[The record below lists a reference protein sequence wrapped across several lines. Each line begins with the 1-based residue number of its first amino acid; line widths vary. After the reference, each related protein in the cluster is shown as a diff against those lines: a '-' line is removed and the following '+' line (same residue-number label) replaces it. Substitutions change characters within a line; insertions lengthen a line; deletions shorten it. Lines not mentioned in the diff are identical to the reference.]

1 MPSTMFIFNVEVIW
15 SYHLKLNDIFLY
27 FFSSLTG
34 ETATKEIHLQN
45 APEQSP
51 ETLAPRQ
58 VAPSDSILEEAEEDE
73 EHKTQNASPSS
84 CQSDGFKIPVA
95 PVSIAFMYIWSFLCY
110 FILPFKLIAAF
121 KKKSIYQCKTW

>member
-1 MPSTMFIFNVEVIW
+1 MSIDVLKCHVQIIFFFFIFSVEVRY
-15 SYHLKLNDIFLY
+15 SYYLYISLIIFFFI
-27 FFSSLTG
+27 FFSSVTG

-73 EHKTQNASPSS
+73 EHKIQNASSS
-84 CQSDGFKIPVA
+84 SSQSDGFKIPAA
-95 PVSIAFMYIWSFLCY
+95 PVSIYIFLCI
-110 FILPFKLIAAF
+110 F
-121 KKKSIYQCKTW
+121 